1 MWGSIL
7 LIGSGGFL
15 GSISRYLVG
24 KFFQEMTLTT
34 FPLGTLIVNLS
45 GCFLIGLIYGLT
57 ERTSWINPE
66 WRMFL
71 VVGFCGGFTTFSSF
85 ANENI
90 GLLRDEELL
99 YFFLYT
105 GISVFAGFFLTW
117 LGQLIVRMI
126 L

>member
-1 MWGSIL
+1 MFYSL
-7 LIGSGGFL
+7 LIIGSGGFL

-57 ERTSWINPE
+57 ERTSWINHE

-85 ANENI
+85 ASENI

-117 LGQLIVRMI
+117 LGQLLVRMI